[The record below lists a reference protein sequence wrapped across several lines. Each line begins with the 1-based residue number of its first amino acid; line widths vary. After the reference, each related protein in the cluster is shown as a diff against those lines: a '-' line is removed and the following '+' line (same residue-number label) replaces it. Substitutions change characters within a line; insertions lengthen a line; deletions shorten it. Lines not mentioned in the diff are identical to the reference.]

1 MDFRRGRELHPGQWY
16 QRLRTV
22 VGFSVKKT
30 ELVDGRAFI
39 VSAFDRSGMI
49 DSSYAGR
56 AYAQARSRLAWWR
69 FPEERSQLPLGWERS
84 RPSGGYGYVPSSRE
98 AGLSPPIP
106 APRQGAFVYG
116 EGLMVNLTDLIG
128 TVCEKLPA

>member
-1 MDFRRGRELHPGQWY
+1 M
-16 QRLRTV
+16 

-69 FPEERSQLPLGWERS
+69 FPEERSQLLLGWERS
-84 RPSGGYGYVPSSRE
+84 LSSGGYGYIPSNRE

-106 APRQGAFVYG
+106 APRQVGFVYG